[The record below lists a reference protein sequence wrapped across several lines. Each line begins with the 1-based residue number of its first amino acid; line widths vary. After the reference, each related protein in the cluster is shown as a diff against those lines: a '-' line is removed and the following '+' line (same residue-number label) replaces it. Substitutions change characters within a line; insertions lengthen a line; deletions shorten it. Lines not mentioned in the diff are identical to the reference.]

1 MIRAF
6 EIVGA
11 RLRVLARWRRFDVEF
26 DEELAT
32 HLAEAEDEYRRRGLS
47 DDDARLAAI
56 RDIGGISQ
64 TKERY
69 RDGRWGRPFDTVAQD
84 IRYAVRVLRKS
95 PRFTASIVLTLTLA
109 IGATT
114 AIFTV
119 IDALMLR
126 ELPVR
131 DPHALV
137 VVGDPAAVHSWSWG
151 TPRTNVFSF
160 PLYRE
165 LRDRNRTFSS
175 LFASARLDNLQI
187 AIDGP
192 AEPIDGRLVTGNYF
206 ETLGVE
212 PVIGHTFTAQDDR
225 VPGADPYLVISFA
238 YWERRF
244 GRDPSAVGR
253 VVRLKNQRFTIVGV
267 APPDFFGEVVGDRP
281 QVWAPMMMEPQLMP
295 GRDFLNA
302 VDTHALLLMG
312 RLGRGVTIEQARADV
327 AAVVREALTD
337 TLAGRLSADD
347 RDAMGRGEVTFVAE
361 LSEGAHGLSRMR
373 RQFSEPLLL
382 LMGMVTLVLVVTSVN
397 IASLM
402 LARSAARRREL
413 SLRVAL
419 GAGPG
424 RLVRQ
429 LLTESIL
436 LVVVGGVFGL
446 GVASRGAATLVH
458 LASRSASTEP
468 LVLGLDARV
477 LGFTVLVCF
486 VGCVVFGLVP
496 ALACLRNT
504 DITAPK
510 RRAGRALVTAQVAI
524 GVAVIMAAA
533 LLVRSLGNLQRTDLG
548 FERDEL
554 LVATVD
560 LLAGGYRDERAHA
573 ITRELLDR
581 LSAIPGVRHVTVS
594 TNGLFKSNDSSHS
607 IRVEGAGS
615 IAPAE
620 VETHRDDV
628 GPDYFSTIGVPIVS
642 GREITSHDFAASA
655 RVAVVNETFVD
666 VYFGRGNPL
675 GRRVT
680 IEDSRQ
686 PGEPAYEIVGV
697 ARDVR
702 DHAIRAAIPPR
713 LYVPLTSGARDN
725 PVALTF
731 EVRTSVRPDRLKQ
744 DVRDAIRAASSTLV
758 IDTVT
763 TAHQLVDDTLALPAL
778 VARWS
783 LAFGALVLMMICV
796 GIYATM
802 SYRVSSRTTEIA
814 VRLALGAP
822 RSTILWMAAREVAL
836 MVTAGIAIG
845 VPIGIAVTRAFDAM
859 LFGVAPADP
868 ASVAYAAGAVMLT
881 AGAAAI
887 LPARRATRIESTVAL
902 RHD

>member
-1 MIRAF
+1 
-6 EIVGA
+6 
-11 RLRVLARWRRFDVEF
+11 
-26 DEELAT
+26 
-32 HLAEAEDEYRRRGLS
+32 
-47 DDDARLAAI
+47 
-56 RDIGGISQ
+56 
-64 TKERY
+64 
-69 RDGRWGRPFDTVAQD
+69 
-84 IRYAVRVLRKS
+84 
-95 PRFTASIVLTLTLA
+95 
-109 IGATT
+109 
-114 AIFTV
+114 
-119 IDALMLR
+119 
-126 ELPVR
+126 
-131 DPHALV
+131 
-137 VVGDPAAVHSWSWG
+137 
-151 TPRTNVFSF
+151 
-160 PLYRE
+160 
-165 LRDRNRTFSS
+165 
-175 LFASARLDNLQI
+175 
-187 AIDGP
+187 
-192 AEPIDGRLVTGNYF
+192 
-206 ETLGVE
+206 
-212 PVIGHTFTAQDDR
+212 
-225 VPGADPYLVISFA
+225 
-238 YWERRF
+238 
-244 GRDPSAVGR
+244 R

-327 AAVVREALTD
+327 AAVVRE
-337 TLAGRLSADD
+337 
-347 RDAMGRGEVTFVAE
+347 AMGRGEVTFVAE

-496 ALACLRNT
+496 ARACLRNT

-607 IRVEGAGS
+607 IRVEGAG
-615 IAPAE
+615 
-620 VETHRDDV
+620 
-628 GPDYFSTIGVPIVS
+628 
-642 GREITSHDFAASA
+642 
-655 RVAVVNETFVD
+655 
-666 VYFGRGNPL
+666 
-675 GRRVT
+675 
-680 IEDSRQ
+680 
-686 PGEPAYEIVGV
+686 
-697 ARDVR
+697 
-702 DHAIRAAIPPR
+702 
-713 LYVPLTSGARDN
+713 
-725 PVALTF
+725 
-731 EVRTSVRPDRLKQ
+731 
-744 DVRDAIRAASSTLV
+744 
-758 IDTVT
+758 
-763 TAHQLVDDTLALPAL
+763 
-778 VARWS
+778 
-783 LAFGALVLMMICV
+783 
-796 GIYATM
+796 
-802 SYRVSSRTTEIA
+802 
-814 VRLALGAP
+814 
-822 RSTILWMAAREVAL
+822 
-836 MVTAGIAIG
+836 
-845 VPIGIAVTRAFDAM
+845 
-859 LFGVAPADP
+859 
-868 ASVAYAAGAVMLT
+868 
-881 AGAAAI
+881 
-887 LPARRATRIESTVAL
+887 
-902 RHD
+902 